1 MEITKPWV
9 RVFVSVSIILTL
21 TTIPEFLETR
31 DDEEGASSKPISA
44 RQAFFAHIS
53 SKAIDVLAS
62 LPRTPTSPPVPLVML
77 TGGLKSPAA
86 LHSAL
91 IHNHAQLLGIGRA
104 AVLTPNLPEVLD
116 KLAKEKDPSEWPAA
130 SFAPDPVI
138 EAPSFLPKAPLVGAG
153 ANMSWYSLHM
163 RFMGDRIRGKPA
175 PQEYPDYSIDGTKAV
190 GKLWWWLA

>member
-1 MEITKPWV
+1 
-9 RVFVSVSIILTL
+9 LTL